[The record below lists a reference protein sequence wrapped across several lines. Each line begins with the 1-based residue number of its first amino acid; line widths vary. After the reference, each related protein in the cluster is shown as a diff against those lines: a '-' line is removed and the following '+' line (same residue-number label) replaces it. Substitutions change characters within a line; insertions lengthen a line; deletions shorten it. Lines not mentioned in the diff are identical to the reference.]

1 MSKRSLFWGQAS
13 GKLGEAVFYRAKG
26 EQRTRTYVAKIANPK
41 TLAQMSNRVAMLN
54 LVSGYRSLSSI
65 LGKSFIDKRSNES
78 DYNAFIRN
86 SKNANTAGVTKEMA
100 QLGWCCPYG
109 FAISR
114 GKIAFNGELTF
125 GQYEFAKSTALS
137 LAGKQAGTTVNQLN
151 TLIAA
156 QGANGYTGAQIYNL
170 IVGTTNPINLPT
182 RFKLNYVIG
191 ADNGDAW
198 DLACY
203 QIEVYQGSTDT
214 IKLVAGKNVFR
225 DPSQLIMLETRD
237 AASDSPLQD
246 FSFMIDGSTLY
257 EKRNSFAGLF
267 ISSTTS
273 GKLDVSNANMNIES
287 GAENVRVAE
296 YLPGG
301 NVWDDILGEM
311 GYVPNSVLA

>member
-54 LVSGYRSLSSI
+54 LVSGYRSISPV
-65 LGKSFIDKRSNES
+65 LGKSFVDKRSNES
-78 DYNAFIRN
+78 DYNAFVRN
-86 SKNANTAGVTKEMA
+86 SKSATTAGVTKAMA
-100 QLGWCCPYG
+100 QVGWCCPYG

-114 GKIAFNGELTF
+114 GKIAFNDAITF
-125 GQYEFAKSTALS
+125 ATNRFANSPALS
-137 LAGKQAGTTVNQLN
+137 LAGTKAGMTVNQLLQLN
-151 TLIAA
+151 VNE
-156 QGANGYTGAQIYNL
+156 GDNGYTGGQLYQV
-170 IVGTTNPINLPT
+170 IVGANNPINLPT

-198 DLACY
+198 DLAVY
-203 QIEVYQGSTDT
+203 QIEIYSGSTDT
-214 IKLVAGKNVFR
+214 LHLIAGKDVFGGTKKIIKLHSF
-225 DPSQLIMLETRD
+225 DE
-237 AASDSPLQD
+237 ASDFPMTD
-246 FSFMIDGSTLY
+246 FVFSLNGEALY
-257 EKRNSFAGLF
+257 DSNNTFVGLF

-273 GKLDVSNANMNIES
+273 GKLDVSSANMYVQD
-287 GAENVRVAE
+287 GAANERVAE

-301 NVWDDILGEM
+301 TVWEDILAEM

>member
-54 LVSGYRSLSSI
+54 LVSGYRSISAV
-65 LGKSFIDKRSNES
+65 LGKSFVDKRSNES
-78 DYNAFIRN
+78 DYNAFVRN
-86 SKNANTAGVTKEMA
+86 SKSSNTAGVTKEQA

-114 GKIAFNGELTF
+114 GKIAFNDAVTF
-125 GQYEFAKSTALS
+125 APEQFAKSTALS
-137 LAGKQAGTTVNQLN
+137 LAGIRSGITANQLLALN
-151 TLIAA
+151 DAE
-156 QGANGYTGAQIYNL
+156 GANGYTGAQIYQAV
-170 IVGTTNPINLPT
+170 VGANNPINLPT

-198 DLACY
+198 DLAVY
-203 QIEVYQGSTDT
+203 QIEVFAQSTDT
-214 IKLVAGKNVFR
+214 LHLIAGKASFGGVK
-225 DPSQLIMLETRD
+225 QLINMHTND
-237 AASDSPLQD
+237 AEGDLPLAD
-246 FSFMIDGSTLY
+246 FTFSL
-257 EKRNSFAGLF
+257 NAAGLYDATGTFVGVF

-273 GKLDVSNANMNIES
+273 GKLDVSNANMYVKE
-287 GAENVRVAE
+287 GAANVRVEE

-301 NVWDDILGEM
+301 NVWDDILAEM

>member
-54 LVSGYRSLSSI
+54 LVSGYRSISSV

-78 DYNAFIRN
+78 DYNAFVRN
-86 SKNANTAGVTKEMA
+86 SKSANTAGVTKAMA
-100 QLGWCCPYG
+100 QVGWCCPYG

-114 GKIAFNGELTF
+114 GKIAFNDALTF
-125 GQYEFAKSTALS
+125 GVNYFAKSTALS
-137 LAGKQAGTTVNQLN
+137 LAGTQAGMTVNQMLALTQN
-151 TLIAA
+151 
-156 QGANGYTGAQIYNL
+156 QGANGYTGDQIYQV
-170 IVGTTNPINLPT
+170 IVGSSNPINLPS

-198 DLACY
+198 DLSVY
-203 QIEVYQGSTDT
+203 QIEVYSGSTDT
-214 IKLVAGKNVFR
+214 LHLVAGKEVF
-225 DPSQLIMLETRD
+225 SGTKQLIYLHTYDE
-237 AASDSPLQD
+237 ASDLPMTD
-246 FSFMIDGSTLY
+246 FDFALNAGALY
-257 EKRNSFAGLF
+257 DAQNSFAGLF

-273 GKLDVSNANMNIES
+273 GKLDVSSANMYVKD
-287 GAENVRVAE
+287 GAANERVME

-301 NVWDDILGEM
+301 NVWDDILAEM

>member
-54 LVSGYRSLSSI
+54 LVSGYRSISSV
-65 LGKSFIDKRSNES
+65 LGKSFVDKRSNES
-78 DYNAFIRN
+78 DYNAFVRN
-86 SKNANTAGVTKEMA
+86 SKSANTAGVTKEMA

-114 GKIAFNGELTF
+114 GKIAFNDAITFTNNRFGE
-125 GQYEFAKSTALS
+125 STALS
-137 LAGKQAGTTVNQLN
+137 LAGTKAGMTVNQLLALN
-151 TLIAA
+151 VAE
-156 QGANGYTGAQIYNL
+156 GANGYTGGQLYQVIIGNN
-170 IVGTTNPINLPT
+170 NPANLPT

-198 DLACY
+198 DLAVY

-214 IKLVAGKNVFR
+214 LHLIAGKEVFGGTKKIIKLHTF
-225 DPSQLIMLETRD
+225 DE
-237 AASDSPLQD
+237 ASDFPMSD
-246 FSFMIDGSTLY
+246 FVFSLNGEALY
-257 EKRNSFAGLF
+257 DSNNTFVGLF
-267 ISSTTS
+267 ISSTSS
-273 GKLDVSNANMNIES
+273 GKLDVSSANMYVDL
-287 GAENVRVAE
+287 GAANERVAE
-296 YLPGG
+296 YLPNGT
-301 NVWDDILGEM
+301 VWEDILAEM

>member
-54 LVSGYRSLSSI
+54 LVSGYRSISSV

-86 SKNANTAGVTKEMA
+86 SKSANTAGVTKA
-100 QLGWCCPYG
+100 QAQIGWCCPYG

-114 GKIAFNGELTF
+114 GKIAFNDALTF
-125 GQYEFAKSTALS
+125 APEQFAKSTALS
-137 LAGKQAGTTVNQLN
+137 LAATQAGMTVNQFLA
-151 TLIAA
+151 LEVLE
-156 QGANGYTGAQIYNL
+156 GANGYTGDQIYKVV
-170 IVGTTNPINLPT
+170 VGTNNPINLPT
-182 RFKLNYVIG
+182 RFKLNYVVG
-191 ADNGDAW
+191 AANGDAW

-214 IKLVAGKNVFR
+214 LKLVAGKNVFGANK
-225 DPSQLIMLETRD
+225 QLIHLHTND
-237 AASDSPLQD
+237 AESDSPMQD
-246 FSFMIDGSTLY
+246 FTFSLAPAGLY
-257 EKRNSFAGLF
+257 ESESTFVGLF

-273 GKLDVSNANMNIES
+273 GKLDVSNANMYVKE
-287 GAENVRVAE
+287 GAANEAVAE
-296 YLPGG
+296 FLPGG
-301 NVWDDILGEM
+301 TVWEDILGEM
-311 GYVPNSVLA
+311 GYVPNSILA

>member
-54 LVSGYRSLSSI
+54 LVGGYRSISSV
-65 LGKSFIDKRSNES
+65 LGKSFVDKRSNES
-78 DYNAFIRN
+78 DYNAFVRN
-86 SKNANTAGVTKEMA
+86 SKSKNTAGITKEQA
-100 QLGWCCPYG
+100 QLGWCCPFG

-114 GKIAFNGELTF
+114 GKIAFNDAITF
-125 GQYEFAKSTALS
+125 APEKFAQSTALS
-137 LAGKQAGTTVNQLN
+137 LAGIRSGITANQLLALN
-151 TLIAA
+151 DAE
-156 QGANGYTGAQIYNL
+156 GANGYTGGQIYQAIIGAN
-170 IVGTTNPINLPT
+170 NPINLPS

-198 DLACY
+198 DLAVY
-203 QIEVYQGSTDT
+203 QIEVFAQSTDT
-214 IKLVAGKNVFR
+214 MHLIAGKESFGGAK
-225 DPSQLIMLETRD
+225 QLINMHTED
-237 AASDSPLQD
+237 AEGDLPLVD
-246 FSFMIDGSTLY
+246 FTFSLNAAGLY
-257 EKRNSFAGLF
+257 DAEGTFAGVF

-273 GKLDVSNANMNIES
+273 GKLDVSNANMYVKE
-287 GAENVRVAE
+287 GAANVRVEE

>member
-54 LVSGYRSLSSI
+54 LVSGYRSISSV
-65 LGKSFIDKRSNES
+65 LGKSFVDKRSNES
-78 DYNAFIRN
+78 DYNAFVRN
-86 SKNANTAGVTKEMA
+86 SKSANTAGVTKA
-100 QLGWCCPYG
+100 QAQIGWCCPYG

-114 GKIAFNGELTF
+114 GKIAFNDELTF

-137 LAGKQAGTTVNQLN
+137 LAGKQSGMTVNQLL
-151 TLIAA
+151 TLNAS
-156 QGANGYTGAQIYNL
+156 QGVNGYTGGQIYNL
-170 IVGTTNPINLPT
+170 IVGPTNPINLPT

-214 IKLVAGKNVFR
+214 IKLVAGKNVFG
-225 DPSQLIMLETRD
+225 SAKQLILLHTDDE
-237 AASDSPLQD
+237 ASDLPMQD
-246 FSFMIDGSTLY
+246 FSFALDASTLY
-257 EKRNSFAGLF
+257 ESRNSFAGLF

-273 GKLDVSNANMNIES
+273 GKLDVSNANMYVES
-287 GAENVRVAE
+287 GAANVAVAE
-296 YLPGG
+296 FLPNGT
-301 NVWDDILGEM
+301 VWQDILAEM

>member
-65 LGKSFIDKRSNES
+65 LGKSFVNKRSNES

-86 SKNANTAGVTKEMA
+86 SKSANTAGVTKGMA

-114 GKIAFNGELTF
+114 GKIAFNSELTF
-125 GQYEFAKSTALS
+125 ALEKFAKSTSLS
-137 LAGKQAGTTVNQLN
+137 LAATQAGMSVNQFLA
-151 TLIAA
+151 IFDAE
-156 QGANGYTGAQIYNL
+156 GANGYTGDQIYKVV
-170 IVGTTNPINLPT
+170 VGTNNPINLPT

-214 IKLVAGKNVFR
+214 IKLVAGKDVFTGAK
-225 DPSQLIMLETRD
+225 QLIKMHTED
-237 AASDSPLQD
+237 AESELPMQD
-246 FSFMIDGSTLY
+246 FTFALNPAGLY
-257 EKRNSFAGLF
+257 DEDNTFVGLF

-273 GKLDVSNANMNIES
+273 GKLDVSNANMYIKE
-287 GAENVRVAE
+287 GAANERVAE

-301 NVWDDILGEM
+301 NVWEDILGEM

>member
-54 LVSGYRSLSSI
+54 LVSGYRSISSV

-86 SKNANTAGVTKEMA
+86 SKNANTAGITRLQA
-100 QLGWCCPYG
+100 QVGWCCPYG

-114 GKIAFNGELTF
+114 GKIAFSDAITF
-125 GQYEFAKSTALS
+125 LPQAFGNSTALS
-137 LAGKQAGTTVNQLN
+137 LAGTRAGMSVNQLLDLTVN
-151 TLIAA
+151 E
-156 QGANGYTGAQIYNL
+156 GPNGYTGGQLYQVIIGNN
-170 IVGTTNPINLPT
+170 NPINLPT

-191 ADNGDAW
+191 AANGDAW
-198 DLACY
+198 DLSVY
-203 QIEVYQGSTDT
+203 QIEVYSGSTDT
-214 IKLVAGKNVFR
+214 LHLIAGKEAFGGAK
-225 DPSQLIMLETRD
+225 QLINLHTNDVESDLPMTHLDFCLNASGLYD
-237 AASDSPLQD
+237 ADST
-246 FSFMIDGSTLY
+246 FV
-257 EKRNSFAGLF
+257 GLF

-273 GKLDVSNANMNIES
+273 GKLDVSSANMYVRG
-287 GAENVRVAE
+287 GAENESVAE
-296 YLPGG
+296 HLPGG
-301 NVWDDILGEM
+301 NVWEDILAEM

>member
-54 LVSGYRSLSSI
+54 LVSGYRSISSV
-65 LGKSFIDKRSNES
+65 LGKSFVDKRSNES
-78 DYNAFIRN
+78 DYNAFVRN
-86 SKNANTAGVTKEMA
+86 SKSKNTAGVTKEMA
-100 QLGWCCPYG
+100 QLGWCCPYR

-114 GKIAFNGELTF
+114 GKIAFNDAITF
-125 GQYEFAKSTALS
+125 LPQAFGNSSALS
-137 LAGKQAGTTVNQLN
+137 LAGTKAGMTVNQLLELN
-151 TLIAA
+151 MNEGT
-156 QGANGYTGAQIYNL
+156 NGYTGGQLYQVIIGSN
-170 IVGTTNPINLPT
+170 NPINLPT

-198 DLACY
+198 DLAVY
-203 QIEVYQGSTDT
+203 QIEVYSGSTDT
-214 IKLVAGKNVFR
+214 LHLIAGKEVFGGAKQLIKLHTNDVESDLPMTELDFCLN
-225 DPSQLIMLETRD
+225 
-237 AASDSPLQD
+237 ASGLYDSTNT
-246 FSFMIDGSTLY
+246 FV
-257 EKRNSFAGLF
+257 GLF

-273 GKLDVSNANMNIES
+273 GKLDVSSANMYVS
-287 GAENVRVAE
+287 KGAENERVEE

>member
-86 SKNANTAGVTKEMA
+86 SKNANTAGITKLQA
-100 QLGWCCPYG
+100 QVGWCCPYG
-109 FAISR
+109 FAVSR
-114 GKIAFNGELTF
+114 GKIAFNDELTF
-125 GQYEFAKSTALS
+125 ALEKFAKSTSLS
-137 LAGKQAGTTVNQLN
+137 LAASQAGMTVNQFLA
-151 TLIAA
+151 IFDAE
-156 QGANGYTGAQIYNL
+156 GANGYTGDQIYKVV
-170 IVGTTNPINLPT
+170 VGTNNPINLPT
-182 RFKLNYVIG
+182 RFKLNYVVGG
-191 ADNGDAW
+191 ANGDAW

-214 IKLVAGKNVFR
+214 IKLVAGKDVFR
-225 DPSQLIMLETRD
+225 GAKQLIKMHTED
-237 AASDSPLQD
+237 AESDLPMQD
-246 FSFMIDGSTLY
+246 FTFALNPAGLY
-257 EKRNSFAGLF
+257 ESKDSFVGLF

-273 GKLDVSNANMNIES
+273 GKLDVSSANMYVEG
-287 GAENVRVAE
+287 GAENESVAE
-296 YLPGG
+296 HLPGG
-301 NVWDDILGEM
+301 NVWDDVLGEM
-311 GYVPNSVLA
+311 GYVPNSILA

>member
-54 LVSGYRSLSSI
+54 LVSGYRSISSV

-78 DYNAFIRN
+78 DYNAFVRN
-86 SKNANTAGVTKEMA
+86 SKSANTAGVTKDMA
-100 QLGWCCPYG
+100 QVGWCCPYG

-114 GKIAFNGELTF
+114 GKIAFSDAITF
-125 GQYEFAKSTALS
+125 GPEKFGQSTALS
-137 LAGKQAGTTVNQLN
+137 LAGTKAGMTVNQLL
-151 TLIAA
+151 TLNMAE
-156 QGANGYTGAQIYNL
+156 GANGYTGDQIYKV
-170 IVGTTNPINLPT
+170 IIGTVNPINLPS

-198 DLACY
+198 DLSVY
-203 QIEVYQGSTDT
+203 QIEVYSGSTDT
-214 IKLVAGKNVFR
+214 LHLVAGKEVFGGAK
-225 DPSQLIMLETRD
+225 QLINLYTTDVESDLPMTEFIFSLNASGLY
-237 AASDSPLQD
+237 AAENT
-246 FSFMIDGSTLY
+246 FV
-257 EKRNSFAGLF
+257 GLF

-273 GKLDVSNANMNIES
+273 GKLDVSSANMYVQG
-287 GAENVRVAE
+287 GAANERVME

-301 NVWDDILGEM
+301 NVWDDILAEM